1 MVRSWAER
9 ALRDDAPAEAYPNTE
24 VNDAMVMVPAHFND
38 SQCEVTMDAA
48 LGGEDFDNRIAGFCL
63 RQLALGL
70 LNRMAE
76 AKVEAE
82 TICYSA
88 AIGACEKRQE
98 WQLALGLL
106 SWMAEAK

>member
-76 AKVEAE
+76 AKWKRRTFAMCGNRCMRDETRVATRIGLAE
-82 TICYSA
+82 
-88 AIGACEKRQE
+88 
-98 WQLALGLL
+98 LV
-106 SWMAEAK
+106 AEAK